1 MERCAR
7 SRLYGFLCEKI
18 LELRRMGL
26 IHLRLGGGTFPLIF
40 VGKGIV
46 EVRREAISVV
56 LRKEERCLLKG
67 MVLMRLVVYSLVVRV
82 SFHQN
87 QIIHLMQS

>member
-18 LELRRMGL
+18 SELRRMGL
-26 IHLRLGGGTFPLIF
+26 HHLRLGGGTFPLIF

-56 LRKEERCLLKG
+56 LRKEESFLLKG